1 MKDCSSSNTQSVIT
15 TTKMKKIRFVKSA
28 KRKQRTD
35 LMDKKK
41 KKLILSLR
49 QKVRNP
55 TPKQQLQQK
64 AGQKVK

>member
-15 TTKMKKIRFVKSA
+15 TMKMKKIRFVKSA

-35 LMDKKK
+35 LMDKRK

-64 AGQKVK
+64 AAQKVK